1 MSPDDIDSI
10 VLKLHDFLFR
20 NLGCSLDEDD
30 DYVELSDFMHS
41 TLGKFITRDRNY
53 N

>member
-10 VLKLHDFLFR
+10 TLDLFDFLVNKMR
-20 NLGCSLDEDD
+20 VQLDEDD
-30 DYVELSDFMHS
+30 DYKTVGDF
-41 TLGKFITRDRNY
+41 LQRRLDKFITRDRNY

>member
-10 VLKLHDFLFR
+10 VLD
-20 NLGCSLDEDD
+20 
-30 DYVELSDFMHS
+30 LSDFMHNS
-41 TLGKFITRDRNY
+41 MGIDLNDEEYDMLYNFMHNQIDPFCTRERNY

>member
-10 VLKLHDFLFR
+10 VLDLYDLLVKD
-20 NLGCSLDEDD
+20 LGCPLDEDD
-30 DYVELSDFMHS
+30 DYAQLSDFMHEA
-41 TLGKFITRDRNY
+41 LEKFVTRDRNY

>member
-10 VLKLHDFLFR
+10 VLD
-20 NLGCSLDEDD
+20 
-30 DYVELSDFMHS
+30 LSDFMHNS
-41 TLGKFITRDRNY
+41 MGIDFNDEEYDMLYNFMHNQIDPFVTRERNY

>member
-10 VLKLHDFLFR
+10 VLAL
-20 NLGCSLDEDD
+20 N
-30 DYVELSDFMHS
+30 DFMHD
-41 TLGKFITRDRNY
+41 TMGIDLYDEEYDALYDYLHPLLDPFCTRGRNY